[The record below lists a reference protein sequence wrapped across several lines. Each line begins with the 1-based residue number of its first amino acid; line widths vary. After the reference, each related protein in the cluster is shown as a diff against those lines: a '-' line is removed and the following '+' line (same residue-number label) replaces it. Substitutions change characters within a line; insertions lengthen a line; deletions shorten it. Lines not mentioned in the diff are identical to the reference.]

1 MIISSNFYKLC
12 IFLLFIMASCTS
24 ENSKK
29 EESIIENNANRVI
42 TLSPHL
48 AEMLFNLGALD
59 TLVGVSAY
67 TDFPEELKNLPNIGD
82 AFVLDIE
89 KITILEPDIIL
100 AWESGTPQN
109 IVDELVNLGFKV
121 KIIKSKNLEDIASS
135 ILLLG
140 EVIGKKNEAKK
151 IANEFK
157 TGIKYLKDT
166 YQKKKKLRVF
176 FQIDEKP
183 IFTIGGSH
191 FISEVIDICGGINIF
206 SDVKQTA
213 PSISEESVV
222 SRDPEVIFSRDVAS
236 NKMKFKIWEK
246 FNNMSAI
253 KLDNLFYLNARE
265 LERPTS
271 GLVNAGKEICSKL
284 EQARSNYKIYTNN

>member
-1 MIISSNFYKLC
+1 MSGNFYKLF
-12 IFLLFIMASCTS
+12 IFLLFVMVSCTS

-29 EESIIENNANRVI
+29 EESIIENNSIRVI

-48 AEMLFNLGALD
+48 AEMLFNLGALN

-100 AWESGTPQN
+100 AWESGTPRN

-121 KIIKSKNLEDIASS
+121 KIIKSKTLEDIASS

-140 EVIGKKNEAKK
+140 DVVGKKNEAKK

-166 YQKKKKLRVF
+166 FQKKKKLKVF

-191 FISEVIDICGGINIF
+191 FISELINICGGINIF

-222 SRDPEVIFSRDVAS
+222 SRDPEVIFSRDLAS
-236 NKMKFKIWEK
+236 NKMKLKIWEK
-246 FNNMSAI
+246 FDNMSAI

-284 EQARSNYKIYTNN
+284 EQARSNYKIYTDG

>member
-1 MIISSNFYKLC
+1 MSGNFYKLF
-12 IFLLFIMASCTS
+12 IFLLFVMVSCTS

-29 EESIIENNANRVI
+29 EESIIENNSIRVI

-48 AEMLFNLGALD
+48 AEMLFNLGALN

-100 AWESGTPQN
+100 AWESGTPRN

-121 KIIKSKNLEDIASS
+121 KIIKSKTLEDIALS

-140 EVIGKKNEAKK
+140 DVVGKKNEAKK

-166 YQKKKKLRVF
+166 FQKKKKLKVF

-191 FISEVIDICGGINIF
+191 FISELINICGGINIF

-222 SRDPEVIFSRDVAS
+222 SRDPEVIFSRDLAS
-236 NKMKFKIWEK
+236 NKMKLKIWEK
-246 FNNMSAI
+246 FDNMSAI

-284 EQARSNYKIYTNN
+284 EQARSNYKIYTDG

>member
-1 MIISSNFYKLC
+1 MSGNFYKLF
-12 IFLLFIMASCTS
+12 IFPLFVMVSCTS

-29 EESIIENNANRVI
+29 EESIIENNSIRVI

-48 AEMLFNLGALD
+48 AEMLFNLGALN

-67 TDFPEELKNLPNIGD
+67 TDFPEELENLPNIGD

-100 AWESGTPQN
+100 AWESGTPRN

-121 KIIKSKNLEDIASS
+121 KIIKSKTLEDIASS

-140 EVIGKKNEAKK
+140 DVVGKKNEAKK

-157 TGIKYLKDT
+157 TSIKYLKDT
-166 YQKKKKLRVF
+166 FQKKKKLKVF

-191 FISEVIDICGGINIF
+191 FISELINICGGINIF

-213 PSISEESVV
+213 PSISEDLVV
-222 SRDPEVIFSRDVAS
+222 SRDPEVIISRDLAS
-236 NKMKFKIWEK
+236 NKMKLKIWEK
-246 FNNMSAI
+246 FDNMSAI

-284 EQARSNYKIYTNN
+284 EQARSNYKIYTDG

>member
-1 MIISSNFYKLC
+1 MPGNFYKLF
-12 IFLLFIMASCTS
+12 IFLLFVMVSCTS

-29 EESIIENNANRVI
+29 EESIIENNSIRVI

-48 AEMLFNLGALD
+48 AEMLFNLGALN

-100 AWESGTPQN
+100 AWESGTPRN

-121 KIIKSKNLEDIASS
+121 KIIKSKTLEDIASS

-140 EVIGKKNEAKK
+140 DVVGKKNEAKK

-157 TGIKYLKDT
+157 TSIKYLKDT
-166 YQKKKKLRVF
+166 FQKKKKLKVF

-191 FISEVIDICGGINIF
+191 FISELINICGGINIF

-222 SRDPEVIFSRDVAS
+222 SRDPEVIFSRDLAS
-236 NKMKFKIWEK
+236 NKMKLRIWRK
-246 FNNMSAI
+246 FDNMSAI

-284 EQARSNYKIYTNN
+284 EQARSNYKIYTDG

>member
-1 MIISSNFYKLC
+1 M
-12 IFLLFIMASCTS
+12 
-24 ENSKK
+24 
-29 EESIIENNANRVI
+29 
-42 TLSPHL
+42 
-48 AEMLFNLGALD
+48 
-59 TLVGVSAY
+59 
-67 TDFPEELKNLPNIGD
+67 
-82 AFVLDIE
+82 
-89 KITILEPDIIL
+89 
-100 AWESGTPQN
+100 
-109 IVDELVNLGFKV
+109 

-140 EVIGKKNEAKK
+140 EVVGKKNEAKK

-236 NKMKFKIWEK
+236 NKMKLKIWEK

>member
-1 MIISSNFYKLC
+1 MSGNFYKLF
-12 IFLLFIMASCTS
+12 IFLLFVMVSCTS

-29 EESIIENNANRVI
+29 EESIIENNSIRVI

-48 AEMLFNLGALD
+48 AEMLFNLGALN

-100 AWESGTPQN
+100 AWESGTPRN

-121 KIIKSKNLEDIASS
+121 KIIKSKTLEDIASS

-140 EVIGKKNEAKK
+140 DVVGKKNEAKK

-157 TGIKYLKDT
+157 TSIKYLKDT
-166 YQKKKKLRVF
+166 FQKKKKLKVF

-191 FISEVIDICGGINIF
+191 FISELINICGGINIF

-222 SRDPEVIFSRDVAS
+222 SRDPEVIFSRDLAS
-236 NKMKFKIWEK
+236 NKMKLKIWEK
-246 FNNMSAI
+246 FDNMSAI

-284 EQARSNYKIYTNN
+284 EQARSNYKIYTDG

>member
-1 MIISSNFYKLC
+1 MSGNFYKLF
-12 IFLLFIMASCTS
+12 IFLLFVMVSCTS

-29 EESIIENNANRVI
+29 EESIIENNSIRVI

-48 AEMLFNLGALD
+48 AEMLFNLGALN

-100 AWESGTPQN
+100 AWESGTPRN

-121 KIIKSKNLEDIASS
+121 KIIKSKTLEDIASS

-140 EVIGKKNEAKK
+140 DVVGKKNEAKK

-157 TGIKYLKDT
+157 TSIKYLKDT
-166 YQKKKKLRVF
+166 FQKKKKLKVF

-191 FISEVIDICGGINIF
+191 FISELINICGGINIF

-222 SRDPEVIFSRDVAS
+222 SRDPEVIFSRDLAS
-236 NKMKFKIWEK
+236 NKMKLRIWRK
-246 FNNMSAI
+246 FDNMSAI

-284 EQARSNYKIYTNN
+284 EQARSNYKIYTDG

>member
-1 MIISSNFYKLC
+1 MPGNFYKLF
-12 IFLLFIMASCTS
+12 IFLLFVMVSCTS

-29 EESIIENNANRVI
+29 EESIIENNSIRVI

-48 AEMLFNLGALD
+48 AEMLFNLGALN

-67 TDFPEELKNLPNIGD
+67 TDFPEELENLPNIGD

-100 AWESGTPQN
+100 AWESGTPRN

-121 KIIKSKNLEDIASS
+121 KIIKSKTLEDIASS

-140 EVIGKKNEAKK
+140 DVVGKKNEAKK

-157 TGIKYLKDT
+157 TSIKYLKDT
-166 YQKKKKLRVF
+166 FQKKKKLKVF

-191 FISEVIDICGGINIF
+191 FISELINICGGINIF
-206 SDVKQTA
+206 SNVNQTA

-222 SRDPEVIFSRDVAS
+222 SRDPEVIFSRDLAS
-236 NKMKFKIWEK
+236 NKMKLKIWEK
-246 FNNMSAI
+246 FDNMSAI

-284 EQARSNYKIYTNN
+284 EQARSNYKIYTDG

>member
-140 EVIGKKNEAKK
+140 DVVGKKNEAKK

-166 YQKKKKLRVF
+166 FQKKKKLKVF

-206 SDVKQTA
+206 SDVRQTA

>member
-1 MIISSNFYKLC
+1 MFSNYNKLC
-12 IFLLFIMASCTS
+12 IFLLFIMASCTG

-48 AEMLFNLGALD
+48 AEILFNLGALN

-67 TDFPEELKNLPNIGD
+67 TDFPEELKYLPNIGD

-89 KITILEPDIIL
+89 KITILDPDIIL

-140 EVIGKKNEAKK
+140 DIVGKKKEAKK
-151 IANEFK
+151 IANDFK
-157 TGIKYLKDT
+157 VGIKYLKDT
-166 YQKKKKLRVF
+166 YQTKKKLRVF

-222 SRDPEVIFSRDVAS
+222 SRDPEVIISRELAS
-236 NKMKFKIWEK
+236 NKMKFNIWEK
-246 FNNMSAI
+246 FEDMSAI
-253 KLDNLFYLNARE
+253 KLDNLFYLTARE

-271 GLVNAGKEICSKL
+271 GLVNAGREICSKL
-284 EQARSNYKIYTNN
+284 EQARFNYELYNNG

>member
-1 MIISSNFYKLC
+1 MSGNFYKLF
-12 IFLLFIMASCTS
+12 IFLLFVMVSCTS

-29 EESIIENNANRVI
+29 EESIIENNSIRVI

-48 AEMLFNLGALD
+48 AEMLFNLGALN

-100 AWESGTPQN
+100 AWESGTPRN

-140 EVIGKKNEAKK
+140 DVVGKKNEAKK

-222 SRDPEVIFSRDVAS
+222 SRDPEVILSRDVAS
-236 NKMKFKIWEK
+236 NKMKLKIWEK
-246 FNNMSAI
+246 FENMSAI

-284 EQARSNYKIYTNN
+284 EQARSNYKIYTDG

>member
-1 MIISSNFYKLC
+1 MSGNFYKLF
-12 IFLLFIMASCTS
+12 IFLLFVMVSCTS

-29 EESIIENNANRVI
+29 EESIIENNSIRVI

-48 AEMLFNLGALD
+48 AEMLFNLGALN

-140 EVIGKKNEAKK
+140 EVVGKKNEAKK

-236 NKMKFKIWEK
+236 NKMKLKIWEK

>member
-1 MIISSNFYKLC
+1 MSGNFYKLF
-12 IFLLFIMASCTS
+12 IFLLFVMVSCTS

-29 EESIIENNANRVI
+29 EESIIENNSIRVI

-48 AEMLFNLGALD
+48 AEMLFNLGALN

-67 TDFPEELKNLPNIGD
+67 TDFPEELENLPNIGD

-100 AWESGTPQN
+100 AWESGTPRN

-121 KIIKSKNLEDIASS
+121 KIIKSKTLEDIASS

-140 EVIGKKNEAKK
+140 DVVGKKNEAKK

-166 YQKKKKLRVF
+166 FQKKKKLKVF

-191 FISEVIDICGGINIF
+191 FISELINICGGINIF

-222 SRDPEVIFSRDVAS
+222 SRDPEVIFSRDLAS
-236 NKMKFKIWEK
+236 NKMKLKIWEK
-246 FNNMSAI
+246 FDNMSAI

-284 EQARSNYKIYTNN
+284 EQARSNYKIYTDG

>member
-1 MIISSNFYKLC
+1 MSGNFYKLF
-12 IFLLFIMASCTS
+12 IFLLFVMTSCTS

-48 AEMLFNLGALD
+48 AEMLFNLGALN

-100 AWESGTPQN
+100 AWESGTPRN

-121 KIIKSKNLEDIASS
+121 KIIKSKTLEDIASS

-140 EVIGKKNEAKK
+140 DVVGKKNEAKK

-166 YQKKKKLRVF
+166 FQKKKKLKVF

-191 FISEVIDICGGINIF
+191 FISELINICGGINIF

-222 SRDPEVIFSRDVAS
+222 SRDPEVIFSRDLAS
-236 NKMKFKIWEK
+236 NKMKLKIWEK
-246 FNNMSAI
+246 FDNMSAI

-284 EQARSNYKIYTNN
+284 EQARSNYKIYTDG

>member
-89 KITILEPDIIL
+89 LSLIHI
-100 AWESGTPQN
+100 
-109 IVDELVNLGFKV
+109 
-121 KIIKSKNLEDIASS
+121 
-135 ILLLG
+135 
-140 EVIGKKNEAKK
+140 
-151 IANEFK
+151 
-157 TGIKYLKDT
+157 
-166 YQKKKKLRVF
+166 
-176 FQIDEKP
+176 
-183 IFTIGGSH
+183 
-191 FISEVIDICGGINIF
+191 
-206 SDVKQTA
+206 
-213 PSISEESVV
+213 
-222 SRDPEVIFSRDVAS
+222 
-236 NKMKFKIWEK
+236 
-246 FNNMSAI
+246 
-253 KLDNLFYLNARE
+253 
-265 LERPTS
+265 
-271 GLVNAGKEICSKL
+271 
-284 EQARSNYKIYTNN
+284 

>member
-1 MIISSNFYKLC
+1 MSGNFYKLF
-12 IFLLFIMASCTS
+12 IFLLFVMVSCTS

-29 EESIIENNANRVI
+29 EESIIENNSIRVI

-48 AEMLFNLGALD
+48 AEMLFNLGALN

-100 AWESGTPQN
+100 AWESGTPRN

-140 EVIGKKNEAKK
+140 EVVGKKNEAKK

-157 TGIKYLKDT
+157 TSIKYLKDT
-166 YQKKKKLRVF
+166 FQKKKKLKVF

-191 FISEVIDICGGINIF
+191 FISELINICGGINIF

-222 SRDPEVIFSRDVAS
+222 SRDPEVIFSRDLAS
-236 NKMKFKIWEK
+236 NKMKLKIWEK
-246 FNNMSAI
+246 FDNMSAI

-284 EQARSNYKIYTNN
+284 EQARSNYKIYTDG

>member
-1 MIISSNFYKLC
+1 MSGNFYKLF
-12 IFLLFIMASCTS
+12 IFLLFVMVSCTS
-24 ENSKK
+24 DNSKK
-29 EESIIENNANRVI
+29 EESIIENNSIRVI

-48 AEMLFNLGALD
+48 AEMLFNLGALN

-100 AWESGTPQN
+100 AWESGTPRN

-121 KIIKSKNLEDIASS
+121 KIIKSKTLEDIASS

-140 EVIGKKNEAKK
+140 DVVGKKNEAKK

-157 TGIKYLKDT
+157 TSIKYLKDT
-166 YQKKKKLRVF
+166 FQKKKKLKVF

-191 FISEVIDICGGINIF
+191 FISELINICGGINIF

-222 SRDPEVIFSRDVAS
+222 SRDPEVIFSRDLAS
-236 NKMKFKIWEK
+236 NKMKLKIWEK
-246 FNNMSAI
+246 FDNMSAI

-284 EQARSNYKIYTNN
+284 EQARSNYKIYTDG

>member
-121 KIIKSKNLEDIASS
+121 KIIKSKNLEDIAC
-135 ILLLG
+135 LLY
-140 EVIGKKNEAKK
+140 
-151 IANEFK
+151 
-157 TGIKYLKDT
+157 TSPSP
-166 YQKKKKLRVF
+166 R
-176 FQIDEKP
+176 
-183 IFTIGGSH
+183 
-191 FISEVIDICGGINIF
+191 
-206 SDVKQTA
+206 DV
-213 PSISEESVV
+213 EESRMP
-222 SRDPEVIFSRDVAS
+222 S
-236 NKMKFKIWEK
+236 
-246 FNNMSAI
+246 SA
-253 KLDNLFYLNARE
+253 
-265 LERPTS
+265 
-271 GLVNAGKEICSKL
+271 
-284 EQARSNYKIYTNN
+284 

>member
-1 MIISSNFYKLC
+1 MSGNFYKLF
-12 IFLLFIMASCTS
+12 IFLLFVMVSCTS

-29 EESIIENNANRVI
+29 EESIIENNSIRVI

-48 AEMLFNLGALD
+48 AEMLFNLGALN

-100 AWESGTPQN
+100 AWESGTPRN

-140 EVIGKKNEAKK
+140 DVVGKKNEAKK

-166 YQKKKKLRVF
+166 FQKKKKLKVF

-191 FISEVIDICGGINIF
+191 FISELINICGGINIF

-222 SRDPEVIFSRDVAS
+222 SRDPEVIFSRDLAS
-236 NKMKFKIWEK
+236 NKMKLKIWEK
-246 FNNMSAI
+246 FDNMSAI

-284 EQARSNYKIYTNN
+284 EQARSNYKIYTDG

>member
-1 MIISSNFYKLC
+1 
-12 IFLLFIMASCTS
+12 MASCTS

-29 EESIIENNANRVI
+29 EESIIENNSIRVI

-48 AEMLFNLGALD
+48 AEMLFNLGALN

-100 AWESGTPQN
+100 AWESGTPRN

-121 KIIKSKNLEDIASS
+121 KIIKSKTLEDIALS

-140 EVIGKKNEAKK
+140 DVVGKKNEAKK

-166 YQKKKKLRVF
+166 FQKKKKLKVF

-191 FISEVIDICGGINIF
+191 FISELINICGGINIF

-222 SRDPEVIFSRDVAS
+222 SRDPEVIFSRDLAS
-236 NKMKFKIWEK
+236 NKMKLKIWKK
-246 FNNMSAI
+246 FDNMSAI

-284 EQARSNYKIYTNN
+284 EQARSKL

>member
-1 MIISSNFYKLC
+1 MSGNFYKLF
-12 IFLLFIMASCTS
+12 IFLLFVMVSCTS

-29 EESIIENNANRVI
+29 EESIIENNSIRVI

-48 AEMLFNLGALD
+48 AEMLFNLGALN

-100 AWESGTPQN
+100 AWESGTPRN

-121 KIIKSKNLEDIASS
+121 KIIKSKTLEDIASS

-140 EVIGKKNEAKK
+140 DVVGKKNEAKK

-157 TGIKYLKDT
+157 TSIKYLKDT
-166 YQKKKKLRVF
+166 FQKKKKLKVF

-236 NKMKFKIWEK
+236 NKMKLKIWEK
-246 FNNMSAI
+246 FDNMSAI

-284 EQARSNYKIYTNN
+284 EQARSNYKIYTDG

>member
-1 MIISSNFYKLC
+1 
-12 IFLLFIMASCTS
+12 MASCTS

-48 AEMLFNLGALD
+48 AEMLFNLGALN

-100 AWESGTPQN
+100 AWESGTPRN

-121 KIIKSKNLEDIASS
+121 KIIKSKNLEDIVSS

-140 EVIGKKNEAKK
+140 DVVGKKNEAKK

-191 FISEVIDICGGINIF
+191 FISEIIDICGGINIF

-222 SRDPEVIFSRDVAS
+222 SRDPEVIFSRDVVS
-236 NKMKFKIWEK
+236 NKMKLKIWEK
-246 FNNMSAI
+246 FDNMSAI

-284 EQARSNYKIYTNN
+284 EQARSKL

>member
-1 MIISSNFYKLC
+1 MSGNFYKLF
-12 IFLLFIMASCTS
+12 IFLLFVMVSCTS

-29 EESIIENNANRVI
+29 EESIIENNSIRVI

-48 AEMLFNLGALD
+48 AEMLFNLGALN

-67 TDFPEELKNLPNIGD
+67 TDFPEELENLPNIGD

-100 AWESGTPQN
+100 AWESGTPRN

-121 KIIKSKNLEDIASS
+121 KIIKSKTLEDIASS

-140 EVIGKKNEAKK
+140 DVVGKKNEAKK

-157 TGIKYLKDT
+157 TSIKYLKDT
-166 YQKKKKLRVF
+166 FQKKKKLKVF

-191 FISEVIDICGGINIF
+191 FISELINICGGINIF

-222 SRDPEVIFSRDVAS
+222 SRDPEVIFSRDLAS
-236 NKMKFKIWEK
+236 NKMKLKIWEK
-246 FNNMSAI
+246 FDNMSAI

-284 EQARSNYKIYTNN
+284 EQARSKL

>member
-1 MIISSNFYKLC
+1 MSSNFYKLC

-24 ENSKK
+24 ENKKK
-29 EESIIENNANRVI
+29 EESIVENNSIRVI

-48 AEMLFNLGALD
+48 AEMLFNLGALN

-100 AWESGTPQN
+100 AWKSGTPQN
-109 IVDELVNLGFKV
+109 IVDELVNLGFNV
-121 KIIKSKNLEDIASS
+121 KIIKSQNLEDIASS

-140 EVIGKKNEAKK
+140 DVVGKKNEAKK

-166 YQKKKKLRVF
+166 FQQKKKLRDF
-176 FQIDEKP
+176 FQIDKKP

-191 FISEVIDICGGINIF
+191 FISEIIDICGGINIF

-236 NKMKFKIWEK
+236 NKMKLKIWEK

-271 GLVNAGKEICSKL
+271 GLVNAGKEICFKL
-284 EQARSNYKIYTNN
+284 DQARSNYNIHTDG

>member
-1 MIISSNFYKLC
+1 MSGNFYKLF
-12 IFLLFIMASCTS
+12 IFLLFVMVSCTS

-29 EESIIENNANRVI
+29 EESIIENNSIRVI

-48 AEMLFNLGALD
+48 AEMLFNLGALN

-67 TDFPEELKNLPNIGD
+67 TDFPEELENLPNIGD

-100 AWESGTPQN
+100 AWESGTPRN

-121 KIIKSKNLEDIASS
+121 KIIKSKTLEDIASS

-140 EVIGKKNEAKK
+140 DVVGKKNEAKK

-157 TGIKYLKDT
+157 TSIKYLKDT
-166 YQKKKKLRVF
+166 FQKKKKLKVF

-191 FISEVIDICGGINIF
+191 FISELINICGGINIF

-222 SRDPEVIFSRDVAS
+222 SRDPEVIFSRDLAS
-236 NKMKFKIWEK
+236 NKMKLKIWEK
-246 FNNMSAI
+246 FDNMSAI

-284 EQARSNYKIYTNN
+284 EQARSNYKIYTDG

>member
-1 MIISSNFYKLC
+1 MSGNFYKLF
-12 IFLLFIMASCTS
+12 IFLLFVMVSCTS

-29 EESIIENNANRVI
+29 EESIIENNSIRVI

-48 AEMLFNLGALD
+48 AEMLFNLGALN

-67 TDFPEELKNLPNIGD
+67 TDFPVELKNLPNIGD

-100 AWESGTPQN
+100 AWESGTPRN

-121 KIIKSKNLEDIASS
+121 KIIKSKTLEDIASS

-140 EVIGKKNEAKK
+140 DVVGKKNEAKK

-166 YQKKKKLRVF
+166 YQKTKKLRVF

-191 FISEVIDICGGINIF
+191 FISELINICGGINIF

-222 SRDPEVIFSRDVAS
+222 SRDPEVIFSRDLAS
-236 NKMKFKIWEK
+236 NKMKLKIWEK
-246 FNNMSAI
+246 FDNMSAI

-284 EQARSNYKIYTNN
+284 EQARSNYKIYTDG

>member
-1 MIISSNFYKLC
+1 MSSNFLKLC

-24 ENSKK
+24 ENKKK
-29 EESIIENNANRVI
+29 EESIVENNSIRVI

-48 AEMLFNLGALD
+48 AEMLFNLGALN

-121 KIIKSKNLEDIASS
+121 KIIKSQNLEDIASS

-140 EVIGKKNEAKK
+140 EVVGKTNEAKK

-157 TGIKYLKDT
+157 AGIKYLKDT
-166 YQKKKKLRVF
+166 FQKKKKLRVF

-191 FISEVIDICGGINIF
+191 FISEIIDICGGVNIF
-206 SDVKQTA
+206 SDIKQTA
-213 PSISEESVV
+213 PSIAEESVV
-222 SRDPEVIFSRDVAS
+222 SRDPEVIFSRDMAS
-236 NKMKFKIWEK
+236 NKMKLKIWEK
-246 FNNMSAI
+246 FDNMSAI

-271 GLVNAGKEICSKL
+271 GLVNAGKEICFKL
-284 EQARSNYKIYTNN
+284 DQARSNYNIHTDG

>member
-1 MIISSNFYKLC
+1 MPGNFYKLF
-12 IFLLFIMASCTS
+12 IFLLFVMVSCTS

-29 EESIIENNANRVI
+29 EESIIENNSIRVI

-48 AEMLFNLGALD
+48 AEMLFNLGALN

-67 TDFPEELKNLPNIGD
+67 TDFPEELENLPNIGD

-100 AWESGTPQN
+100 AWESGTPRN

-121 KIIKSKNLEDIASS
+121 KIIKSKTLEDIASS

-140 EVIGKKNEAKK
+140 DVVGKKNEAKK

-166 YQKKKKLRVF
+166 FQKKKKLKVF

-191 FISEVIDICGGINIF
+191 FISELINICGGINIF

-222 SRDPEVIFSRDVAS
+222 SRDPEVIFSRDLAS
-236 NKMKFKIWEK
+236 NKMKLKIWEK
-246 FNNMSAI
+246 FDNMSAI

-284 EQARSNYKIYTNN
+284 EQARSNYKIYTDG

>member
-1 MIISSNFYKLC
+1 MPGNFYKLF
-12 IFLLFIMASCTS
+12 IFLLFVMVSCTS

-29 EESIIENNANRVI
+29 EESIIENNSIRVI

-48 AEMLFNLGALD
+48 AEMLFNLGALN

-67 TDFPEELKNLPNIGD
+67 TDFPEELENLPNIGD

-100 AWESGTPQN
+100 AWESGTPRN

-121 KIIKSKNLEDIASS
+121 KIIKSKTLEDIASS

-140 EVIGKKNEAKK
+140 DVVGKKNEAKK

-157 TGIKYLKDT
+157 TSIKYLKDT
-166 YQKKKKLRVF
+166 FQKKKKLKVF

-191 FISEVIDICGGINIF
+191 FISELINICGGINIF

-222 SRDPEVIFSRDVAS
+222 SRDPEVIFSRDLAS
-236 NKMKFKIWEK
+236 NKMKLKIWEK
-246 FNNMSAI
+246 FDNMSAI

-284 EQARSNYKIYTNN
+284 EQARSNYKIYTDG

>member
-1 MIISSNFYKLC
+1 MSSNFYKLS

-29 EESIIENNANRVI
+29 EESIIENNSIRVI

-48 AEMLFNLGALD
+48 AEMLFNLGALN

-100 AWESGTPQN
+100 AWESGTPRN

-140 EVIGKKNEAKK
+140 DVVGKKNEAKK

-222 SRDPEVIFSRDVAS
+222 SRDPEVILSRDVAS
-236 NKMKFKIWEK
+236 NKMKLKIWEK
-246 FNNMSAI
+246 FENMSAI

-284 EQARSNYKIYTNN
+284 EQARSKL

>member
-1 MIISSNFYKLC
+1 
-12 IFLLFIMASCTS
+12 MASCTS
-24 ENSKK
+24 ENKKK
-29 EESIIENNANRVI
+29 EESIVENNSIRVI

-48 AEMLFNLGALD
+48 AEMLFNLGALN

-67 TDFPEELKNLPNIGD
+67 TDFPEQLKNLPNIGD

-100 AWESGTPQN
+100 AWKSGTPQN
-109 IVDELVNLGFKV
+109 IVDELVNLGFNV
-121 KIIKSKNLEDIASS
+121 KIIKSQNLEDIASS

-140 EVIGKKNEAKK
+140 DVVGKKNEAKK

-166 YQKKKKLRVF
+166 FQQKKKLRVF
-176 FQIDEKP
+176 FQIDKKP

-191 FISEVIDICGGINIF
+191 FISEIIDICGGINIF

-222 SRDPEVIFSRDVAS
+222 SRDPEIIFSRDAAS
-236 NKMKFKIWEK
+236 NKMKLKIWEK
-246 FNNMSAI
+246 FDNMSAI

-271 GLVNAGKEICSKL
+271 GLVNAGKEICFKL
-284 EQARSNYKIYTNN
+284 DQARSNYNIHTDS

>member
-1 MIISSNFYKLC
+1 MSGNFYKLF
-12 IFLLFIMASCTS
+12 IFLLFVMVSCTS

-29 EESIIENNANRVI
+29 EESIIENNSIRVI

-48 AEMLFNLGALD
+48 AEMLFNLGALN

-100 AWESGTPQN
+100 AWESGTPRN

-140 EVIGKKNEAKK
+140 DVVGNKNEAKK

-191 FISEVIDICGGINIF
+191 FISELINICGGINIF

-222 SRDPEVIFSRDVAS
+222 SRDPEVIFSRDLAS
-236 NKMKFKIWEK
+236 NKMKLKIWKK
-246 FNNMSAI
+246 FDNMSAI

-284 EQARSNYKIYTNN
+284 EQARSNYKIYTDG

>member
-140 EVIGKKNEAKK
+140 EVVGKKNEAKK

>member
-1 MIISSNFYKLC
+1 MSGNFYKLF
-12 IFLLFIMASCTS
+12 IFLLFVMVSCTS

-29 EESIIENNANRVI
+29 EESIIENNSIRVI

-48 AEMLFNLGALD
+48 AEMLFNLGALN

-100 AWESGTPQN
+100 AWESGTPRN

-121 KIIKSKNLEDIASS
+121 KIIKSKTLEDIASS

-140 EVIGKKNEAKK
+140 DVVGKKNEAKK

-166 YQKKKKLRVF
+166 FQKKKKLKVF

-191 FISEVIDICGGINIF
+191 FISELINICGGINIF

-222 SRDPEVIFSRDVAS
+222 SRDPEVIFSRDLAS
-236 NKMKFKIWEK
+236 NKMKLKIWKK
-246 FNNMSAI
+246 FDNMSAI

-284 EQARSNYKIYTNN
+284 EQARSNYKIYTDG

>member
-284 EQARSNYKIYTNN
+284 EQARSKYKIYTNN

>member
-1 MIISSNFYKLC
+1 MSGNFYKLF
-12 IFLLFIMASCTS
+12 IFLLFVMVSCTS

-29 EESIIENNANRVI
+29 EESIIENNSIRVI

-100 AWESGTPQN
+100 AWESGTPRN

-121 KIIKSKNLEDIASS
+121 KIIKSKTFEDIASS

-140 EVIGKKNEAKK
+140 DVVGKKNEAKK

-166 YQKKKKLRVF
+166 FQKKKKLKVF

-191 FISEVIDICGGINIF
+191 FISELINICGGINIF

-222 SRDPEVIFSRDVAS
+222 SRDPEVIFSRDLAS
-236 NKMKFKIWEK
+236 NKMKLKIWEK
-246 FNNMSAI
+246 FDNMSAI

-284 EQARSNYKIYTNN
+284 EQARSNYKIYTDG